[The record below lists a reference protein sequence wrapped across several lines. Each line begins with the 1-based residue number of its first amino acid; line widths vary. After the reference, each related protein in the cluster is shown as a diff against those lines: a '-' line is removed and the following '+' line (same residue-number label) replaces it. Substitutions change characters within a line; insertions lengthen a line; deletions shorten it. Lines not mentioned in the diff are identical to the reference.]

1 LTIIIIFHRI
11 LFTILNEAYMKK
23 VLSVL
28 LICLYVIPSLA
39 NLGYFR
45 YPDLHNDTLVFTAE
59 GDIWLADIQSGV
71 TQRLTTHEAEETQAS
86 LSNDGK
92 QIAFAANYEGATEVY
107 VIPIH
112 GGLAKRISFENARV
126 RIHGW
131 TDAGDVIYSSNGRV
145 GIPGHWEIVTVN
157 PQSLKTKTVPLTDA
171 IDAAFDETESM
182 VYFSRFGLQQSGDN
196 SKVYRGGAIG
206 KLWQFKLGSNKE
218 AEQMLLEHKGSIRKP
233 MNYQDKVYFI
243 SDASGA
249 DNLWSVSKI
258 TGTAQ
263 KVTNYTDW
271 SVRTAN
277 IAKDK
282 IVYQVG
288 ADIKSID
295 LATQKINDIS
305 LKLTSDFPN
314 MREHWLNSPLKNLT
328 SGQLAGDFEK
338 VVLTARGRVAVAGID
353 KSRLVQLATPADS
366 RSRQAILS
374 DDGQWVYAIND
385 SSGELEIWQYAA
397 DGSNQSKQLTNDG
410 SVFRWSL
417 SLSPDGKWL
426 AHDDKDGNLFLLNT
440 DSGKNKK
447 ILEES
452 NGFSPMRN
460 MTWSNNSQLLAISRL
475 HVDKE
480 RNQVMLYSLNEDKFE
495 TLTSLKYDSY
505 SPAFSVDN
513 QWLYFLSDRNFVATP
528 GAPWGDRNMG
538 VLLDRRTLVY
548 AYALKS
554 DAKFAFQKPNELMPK
569 EDQVDTEGEE
579 KKPNKKD
586 KKELYKVDWKNLK
599 KRLWQ
604 LPIKAGNYSQLAVN
618 QEYIY
623 LKDEINEPGSK
634 PKIVSVKLKPFAEAK
649 DFTSAIKNFNLS
661 DDGKKIM
668 VQNDKDV
675 FFIVDAGAEFPK
687 KTKDVQVQTGDWQL
701 LINPA
706 REWKQLFHDTWLMH
720 RDSLFDKNMRGLNWA
735 EVQNKY
741 SPLLNRI
748 TDRYELN
755 DVFKQMIGELN
766 TLHSQVR
773 GGDVAID
780 ENSAKVSVLGA
791 DLLQT
796 SKGVVIDKIYQHD
809 FDRPETASPLSQP
822 GVNAQNGDTILKIN
836 GLKTPDLASVHLALR
851 NQLNKQVLIELKR
864 KGKSFKSILTP
875 VSTRDNYQLR
885 YKHWVST
892 KKQEV
897 QAANSEIGYLH
908 LQAMGGNDVAHFARE
923 FYANYDKQSLIIDVR
938 RNRGGNIDSMII
950 EKLLRRNWMFWQ
962 QPNGAQFKNMQQTFG
977 GHLVVLCDEFTY
989 SDGETFVAGIQALD
1003 LATVIGKQ
1011 TTGAGVW
1018 LTGRNRV
1025 SDGGMSRVAEL
1036 PQYANDGRW
1045 VVEGHGVEPDI
1056 EVDNLPH
1063 ATFKGEDAQ
1072 LQAAIDYL
1080 NAKMK
1085 QEPHKPIKAQKIP
1098 SVNTPA
1104 QDIIKN

>member
-1 LTIIIIFHRI
+1 
-11 LFTILNEAYMKK
+11 MKK
-23 VLSVL
+23 ALTVLIV
-28 LICLYVIPSLA
+28 CFYGIPALA
-39 NLGYFR
+39 NMGYFR
-45 YPDLHNDTLVFTAE
+45 YPDLHENTLVFTAE
-59 GDIWLADIQSGV
+59 GDIWLADINSGN
-71 TQRLTTHEAEETQAS
+71 TQRLTTHKAEETQAS
-86 LSNDGK
+86 ISNDGK
-92 QIAFAANYEGATEVY
+92 QIAYAANYEGATEVY
-107 VIPIH
+107 VIPTQ
-112 GGLAKRISFENARV
+112 GGLPKRVSFENARV

-131 TDAGDVIYSSNGRV
+131 TDAGEVIYSSNGRV
-145 GIPGHWEIVTVN
+145 GAPGNWEIVTVH
-157 PQSLKTKTVPLTDA
+157 PKTLKTETVPLTDA
-171 IDAAFDETESM
+171 IDATFDEAESM
-182 VYFSRFGLQQSGDN
+182 VYFSRFSLQHSGDN
-196 SKVYRGGAIG
+196 SKIYRGGAIG
-206 KLWQFKLGSNKE
+206 KLWKFKLDSNKE
-218 AEQMLLEHKGSIRKP
+218 AEQMILEHKGSIHKP
-233 MNYQDKVYFI
+233 MNYNDKVYFI

-249 DNLWSVSKI
+249 DNIWSVSKK
-258 TGTAQ
+258 TGKAQ
-263 KVTNYTDW
+263 QVTNYSDW
-271 SVRTAN
+271 PVRTAN
-277 IAKDK
+277 IAEDK

-288 ADIKSID
+288 ADIKSLD
-295 LATQKINDIS
+295 LNTQEINDIT

-314 MREHWLNSPLKNLT
+314 MREHWLNKPLKHLT
-328 SGQLAGDFEK
+328 SGKLAGDFEK
-338 VVLTARGRVAVAGID
+338 VVLTARGRIAIAGID
-353 KSRLVQLATPADS
+353 KSRLVQVNTPADS

-374 DDGQWVYAIND
+374 HDGQWVYAIND

-410 SVFRWSL
+410 NVFRWNM

-440 DSGKNKK
+440 DTGKNKK
-447 ILEES
+447 ILEDS
-452 NGFSPMRN
+452 FGIFPIDAI
-460 MTWSNNSQLLAISRL
+460 TWSNNSQLLSISRL
-475 HVDKE
+475 HVDNE
-480 RNQVMLYSLNEDKFE
+480 RNQIMLYSLNEDKFE
-495 TLTSLKYDSY
+495 TITSLKYDSFA
-505 SPAFSVDN
+505 PAFSVDN
-513 QWLYFLSDRNFVATP
+513 QWLYFLSNRNFVATP
-528 GAPWGDRNMG
+528 TSPWGDRNMG
-538 VLLDRRTLVY
+538 VQLDRRTLVY
-548 AYALKS
+548 AYALKA

-569 EDQVDTEGEE
+569 EPKEKEVSEG
-579 KKPNKKD
+579 KQSKKD
-586 KKELYKVDWKNLK
+586 KDVKKVDYKVDWKNLK

-604 LPIKAGNYSQLAVN
+604 LPIDGGNYSQLAIN
-618 QEYIY
+618 HEYIY
-623 LKDEINEPGSK
+623 LKDRINEPGSK
-634 PKIVSVKLKPFAEAK
+634 PKLVSIKLEPFAKAK
-649 DFTSAIKNFNLS
+649 DFTSAMKNFKLS

-675 FFIVDAGAEFPK
+675 FYIVDAGAEFPK
-687 KTKDVQVQTGDWQL
+687 EAKDAQVQTGDWQL
-701 LINPA
+701 LINPVQ
-706 REWKQLFHDTWLMH
+706 EWKQLFHDTWLMH

-780 ENSAKVSVLGA
+780 EKSAKASVLGA

-796 SKGVVIDKIYQHD
+796 NKGVVIEKIYQHE
-809 FDRPETASPLSQP
+809 FDRPDTASPLSQP

-885 YKHWVST
+885 YNHWVAT
-892 KKQEV
+892 KKQKV
-897 QAANSEIGYLH
+897 QAENSKIGYLH
-908 LQAMGGNDVAHFARE
+908 LQAMGGRDVAHFARE
-923 FYANYDKQSLIIDVR
+923 FYDNYDKQGLIIDVR
-938 RNRGGNIDSMII
+938 RNRGGNIDSWII

-962 QPNGAQFKNMQQTFG
+962 YTNGAQNKNMQQTFG

-1025 SDGGMSRVAEL
+1025 SDGGMSRVAEF

-1072 LQAAIDYL
+1072 LQAAINYL

-1085 QEPHKPIKAQKIP
+1085 QEPRKQIKGQKIP
-1098 SVNTPA
+1098 NANTPA
-1104 QDIIKN
+1104 QDIIDK